1 MAIEILELIAIIGS
15 ISASIIGI
23 TKYEIKRLC
32 KDIDN
37 ITKNQEEMQQ
47 NIKEIHEE
55 VFHRKE

>member
-1 MAIEILELIAIIGS
+1 MSIEILELVAIISSVS
-15 ISASIIGI
+15 ISIIGI

-37 ITKNQEEMQQ
+37 ITKNQEEIKQ

-55 VFHRKE
+55 VFHRK